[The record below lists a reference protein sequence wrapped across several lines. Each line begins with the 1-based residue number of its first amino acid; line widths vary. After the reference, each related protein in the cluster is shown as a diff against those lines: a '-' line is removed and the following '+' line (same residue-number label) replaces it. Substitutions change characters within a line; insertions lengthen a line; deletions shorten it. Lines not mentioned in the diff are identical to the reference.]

1 MLHGIDIAILC
12 RSSRTP
18 PQSTAALSGLRS
30 IPKTDIEAEQDA
42 TERPANVKVEPMLNY
57 LIDCCVHLRSSSNFC
72 LLLSDI
78 QPISCCL
85 KFMQRILMVV

>member
-1 MLHGIDIAILC
+1 VLPGIDIAILC

-57 LIDCCVHLRSSSNFC
+57 LIDCCVHLRLSYFC